1 MNILYS
7 ASWGGGGVVPES
19 CVARIQ
25 HIIEHIN
32 IDTPTSEKQQART
45 ILYVDLSF
53 AQNSIHYYESQSDLL
68 QGGIFQLHNKTL
80 TNPEKPD

>member
-7 ASWGGGGVVPES
+7 ASMVGGGVPES

-45 ILYVDLSF
+45 F
-53 AQNSIHYYESQSDLL
+53 
-68 QGGIFQLHNKTL
+68 
-80 TNPEKPD
+80 P